1 MLFHEPTMAIM
12 AATIHGVLALAL
24 LLTIRRRSELP
35 GGGLFALGMGLVAGA
50 LVLLVA
56 AMLLGFAPGFVLFN
70 TLAVMGFVAFLEG
83 VRAFEGGR
91 PRHWL
96 ILLLGGI
103 AFAVSA
109 GFSGAGVA
117 ESIRVSA
124 VSLILVV
131 VSGAIALRVLEPGT
145 ADEQPARLLVLLAAL
160 GVGVIFCARIAS
172 AWMPGLLE
180 THGAQTRAICYVG
193 VSAMA
198 VLLTLGFVLWSNLRL
213 ASQLARLAR
222 IDDLTGFANRLSLT
236 ECLARQHARAQRNGK
251 SYSLVIL
258 NIDRFESID
267 GGFGTVT
274 GDRVIAEVARRIL
287 AEVRADDVCA
297 RFTADEFCILLP
309 DSSRGDALHFAERLH
324 RAIGAAPVEL
334 ADGSI
339 AISASIGV
347 ADSEEG
353 LRPHETVRR
362 ADLALAAARQQGGNR
377 VVRWLP
383 PIEVPQ
389 MSAMGFDSGP
399 LTSFLR
405 SGSGA

>member
-1 MLFHEPTMAIM
+1 MLFHEPTMAVM
-12 AATIHGVLALAL
+12 AATIHGVLALVL

-35 GGGLFALGMGLVAGA
+35 GGDQFALGMGLVAAG

-56 AMLLGFAPGFVLFN
+56 GMLLGFKPGFALFN
-70 TLAVMGFVAFLEG
+70 TLVVMGFAAFLEG
-83 VRAFEGGR
+83 IRAFDGGR
-91 PRHWL
+91 ARHWL
-96 ILLLGGI
+96 IPALGG
-103 AFAVSA
+103 AALVVSA
-109 GFSGAGVA
+109 GLSGTGLA
-117 ESIRVSA
+117 ESLRVTV
-124 VSLILVV
+124 VSLMLVG

-145 ADEQPARLLVLLAAL
+145 ADEQAGRMLVLIAAMSI
-160 GVGVIFCARIAS
+160 GVIFCARIAS
-172 AWMPGLLE
+172 SWMPGVLE

-193 VSAMA
+193 VSAMS
-198 VLLTLGFVLWSNLRL
+198 VMLTVGYLLWSNLRL

-236 ECLARQHARAQRNGK
+236 ESLARQHARAQRNGK
-251 SYSLVIL
+251 SYSLVML

-267 GGFGTVT
+267 GGFGTLT
-274 GDRVIAEVARRIL
+274 GDRVIAEVARRVL

-297 RFTADEFCILLP
+297 RFSADEFCVLLP

-334 ADGSI
+334 PDGSI

-347 ADSEEG
+347 ADSDEG
-353 LRPHETVRR
+353 QRPHETVRR
-362 ADLALAAARQQGGNR
+362 ADLALAAARHQGGNR

-383 PIEVPQ
+383 PVEVPQ
-389 MSAMGFDSGP
+389 KPSLDLDSGP